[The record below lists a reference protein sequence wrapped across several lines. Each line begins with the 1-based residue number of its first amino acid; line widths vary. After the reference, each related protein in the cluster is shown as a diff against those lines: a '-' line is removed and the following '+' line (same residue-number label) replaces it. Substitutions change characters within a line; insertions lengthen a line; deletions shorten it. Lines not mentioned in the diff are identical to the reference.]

1 MVDNSKTRQRRTATV
16 RFRFNSR
23 RFLFFLFFN
32 SFKYENNKF
41 FEIGINDPFTQRH
54 PKKRSKIQSLTM
66 DHFDYGKARPNESAE
81 LFILFSFIG
90 RWIDSILQVVR
101 RDLDAVTLQFQDKH
115 KQLRQ
120 ERVNLINAKVKMF
133 LFKPNDKK
141 KELLWNLGRLMFSI
155 IRCSFSKRTGP
166 YSVPKYSSNGS
177 SFLLSIRGFF
187 FSFFFSVSLTIN
199 ATSYHLFLL
208 DLLPRSSF
216 VSSLVC
222 LFFFWQNSV
231 VVSIPKAK
239 TKTKDDREPSAVGPT
254 LSPAPSPKPRPFFP

>member
-1 MVDNSKTRQRRTATV
+1 
-16 RFRFNSR
+16 
-23 RFLFFLFFN
+23 
-32 SFKYENNKF
+32 
-41 FEIGINDPFTQRH
+41 
-54 PKKRSKIQSLTM
+54 M

>member
-1 MVDNSKTRQRRTATV
+1 
-16 RFRFNSR
+16 
-23 RFLFFLFFN
+23 
-32 SFKYENNKF
+32 
-41 FEIGINDPFTQRH
+41 
-54 PKKRSKIQSLTM
+54 M

-187 FSFFFSVSLTIN
+187 F
-199 ATSYHLFLL
+199 
-208 DLLPRSSF
+208 
-216 VSSLVC
+216 
-222 LFFFWQNSV
+222 
-231 VVSIPKAK
+231 
-239 TKTKDDREPSAVGPT
+239 
-254 LSPAPSPKPRPFFP
+254 